1 MSEVGNDGFLSRVA
15 LLKVEVG
22 VEVLEVL
29 PVLYVGLP
37 ALVLILKTFWSV
49 EIFSMLQ

>member
-1 MSEVGNDGFLSRVA
+1 MSEAGNDGFLSRVA

-29 PVLYVGLP
+29 PVPDVGLP
-37 ALVLILKTFWSV
+37 SLVLVLKTSWSV
-49 EIFSMLQ
+49 